1 MQVLHYLPAGVPV
14 NAAACLWAAEQ
25 GAGGWRW
32 QDFALMRSW
41 AAICGNFLASCIP
54 EGASDGKSVPPWQH
68 IAAVYP
74 KRAGVGK
81 ICAPCIRKA
90 PQIAVGGCITRISCQ
105 EGALFAA
112 LAPRI
117 MHTAQILPS
126 VAVEQ
131 RERSQA
137 RRRPYG
143 AAEQGAS
150 GFLSGGGAAEGVRGV
165 VGCRALT
172 EKPASAKRRLWVSD
186 ADRLAESR
194 KPAFAGRA
202 QGGAAA
208 RRRRSSGP
216 AERGLL
222 AVRAKGCFGSAQ
234 AMPPTSMTRRSRAR
248 NSQRSAR

>member
-150 GFLSGGGAAEGVRGV
+150 GFLSGGWR
-165 VGCRALT
+165 C
-172 EKPASAKRRLWVSD
+172 
-186 ADRLAESR
+186 
-194 KPAFAGRA
+194 
-202 QGGAAA
+202 
-208 RRRRSSGP
+208 RRSAWRCGVSSADGKAGIGEAP
-216 AERGLL
+216 LVGL
-222 AVRAKGCFGSAQ
+222 
-234 AMPPTSMTRRSRAR
+234 
-248 NSQRSAR
+248 